1 MSGPAWRCSSAP
13 SPTSGCAGAPVG
25 RRPSSGCRLPP
36 RRTAAQS
43 RSRSPSRP
51 IAVAVVVAQSQSQ
64 SYAGAVSMSADA
76 VPATPATG
84 ASALSGD
91 DEHPIGHRHRDVTGG
106 WLRPAVFGAAGG
118 VVSAHQIGLTGLAG
132 LVAGAF
138 SMATGEYTSVAS
150 QTELTQ
156 AEIEIEKAEL
166 KRSPR
171 AEEAEL
177 ASLYMSRGLDEPLAR
192 EVARQL
198 SADHETAWRVHTREE
213 LGVDPDD
220 LPRPMTAAW
229 SSFCAFALGALLPLL
244 PYLLGAHSLLPAL
257 LLAGLGLFAAG
268 AFVSRFTRRTA
279 LSSGARQLLFGAAA
293 AAVTY
298 AIGHLVGGRLG

>member
-1 MSGPAWRCSSAP
+1 MNDDFETPLTWQLQWQP
-13 SPTSGCAGAPVG
+13 QQM
-25 RRPSSGCRLPP
+25 
-36 RRTAAQS
+36 AQS
-43 RSRSPSRP
+43 QDGQSQEQSQPQSQS
-51 IAVAVVVAQSQSQ
+51 QSQSQ
-64 SYAGAVSMSADA
+64 SYAGAVSMPADP

-106 WLRPAVFGAAGG
+106 WLRPAVFGATDGLVSNFALIAGVAGG
-118 VVSAHQIGLTGLAG
+118 GVSAHQIGLTGLAG

-177 ASLYMSRGLDEPLAR
+177 ASLYLSRGLDEPLAR